1 MMAYRILVVDDE
13 ANIRKTLVG
22 VLSDEGYRV
31 LTVETGEAAME
42 ALSRSGVD
50 AVLLDVWL
58 PNMDGLEALRRIR
71 EMYPLLPVIMISGHG
86 TIDAAVTA
94 VKRGAFDFI
103 EKPVSIDKLLITLS
117 RAIEQGELKTE
128 NVELR
133 ERVERKYRLV
143 GDSPAMRKVHAEIAA
158 AGPTNASVLVTGENG
173 VGKEIVAREVHR
185 HSRRTG
191 KPFVAVNCAAIPEE
205 LIESELFGH
214 EKGAF
219 TGAVG
224 KRRGRFELAEG
235 GTIFLDEVG
244 DMSPRTQAKIL
255 RVLEEKEFERVGSG
269 ENIRADVRIIAATN
283 RNLAREV
290 ADGRFREDLFFRL
303 NVFPIFIPPLRDR
316 REDIPPIA
324 EHFVEEI
331 CADQGK
337 ELKAVAPEAMERLLR
352 HPWPGNV
359 RELRNVVERLAILS
373 MGLRIEEETVRRV
386 LVADHPR
393 QESVPDG
400 FPFRENDYREAVQAF
415 EREYLLRKLREN
427 DFNVSRTAEALG
439 LDRTSIHRKMKQL
452 GIASEGGRRQS
463 G

>member
-1 MMAYRILVVDDE
+1 MAYRVLVVDDE
-13 ANIRKTLVG
+13 ANIRKTLEG

-42 ALSRSGVD
+42 ALSRSGMD

-71 EMYPLLPVIMISGHG
+71 EMYPILPVIMISGHG

-94 VKRGAFDFI
+94 VKGGAFDFI

-185 HSRRTG
+185 YSRRTG

-235 GTIFLDEVG
+235 GTVFLDEVG

-255 RVLEEKEFERVGSG
+255 RVLEEKEFERVGG
-269 ENIRADVRIIAATN
+269 GGKIRADVRIIAATN

-303 NVFPIFIPPLRDR
+303 NVFPIFIQPLRDR

-331 CADQGK
+331 CAEQGK
-337 ELKAVAPEAMERLLR
+337 ERKAVTPEALERLLR

-359 RELRNVVERLAILS
+359 RELRNVVERLVILS
-373 MGLRIEEETVRRV
+373 MGPRIEEETVRRI
-386 LVADHPR
+386 LAADHPR
-393 QESVPDG
+393 QESVQDG
-400 FPFRENDYREAVQAF
+400 LPFRENDYREAVQAF
-415 EREYLLRKLREN
+415 ERVYLLRKLREN

-452 GIASEGGRRQS
+452 GIASEGGRRHS

>member
-1 MMAYRILVVDDE
+1 MAYRVLVVDDE
-13 ANIRKTLVG
+13 ANIRKTLEG

-31 LTVETGEAAME
+31 LAVETGEAAME

-58 PNMDGLEALRRIR
+58 PEMDGLEALRRIR
-71 EMYPLLPVIMISGHG
+71 EMSPLLPVIMISGHG

-117 RAIEQGELKTE
+117 RAIEQGELRTE

-235 GTIFLDEVG
+235 GTVFLDEVG

-255 RVLEEKEFERVGSG
+255 RVLEEKEFERVGG
-269 ENIRADVRIIAATN
+269 GGKIRADVRIIAATN

-303 NVFPIFIPPLRDR
+303 NVFPIFVPPLRDR
-316 REDIPPIA
+316 REDVLPIA

-331 CADQGK
+331 CAEQGK
-337 ELKAVAPEAMERLLR
+337 ERKSIAPEAMERLLR

-359 RELRNVVERLAILS
+359 RELRNVVERLVILS
-373 MGLRIEEETVRRV
+373 MGPRIEEEAVRRV
-386 LVADHPR
+386 LAFDYPR
-393 QESVPDG
+393 PEVSPDG
-400 FPFRENDYREAVQAF
+400 LPFRENDYREAVQAF

-427 DFNVSRTAEALG
+427 DFNISRTAETLG

-452 GIASEGGRRQS
+452 GIASEGARRPS